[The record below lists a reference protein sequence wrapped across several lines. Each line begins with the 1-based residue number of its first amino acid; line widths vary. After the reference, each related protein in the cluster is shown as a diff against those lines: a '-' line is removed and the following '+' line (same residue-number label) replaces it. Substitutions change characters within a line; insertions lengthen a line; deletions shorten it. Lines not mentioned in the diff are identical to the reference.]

1 MNYIYKIKLTAS
13 QELWTKISLSRQ
25 SVVRALTEDGTKH
38 LPVHMPEKIKKMSIA
53 GVPPLIRQN
62 TMGDLE
68 MIDLAPKVEGRI
80 RKLDAQV
87 SRKHII
93 RKSQKRTLKISFY
106 FNVQQKLNNML
117 KNS

>member
-1 MNYIYKIKLTAS
+1 MKGDLYYSFL
-13 QELWTKISLSRQ
+13 LSHTWNCDLYCNRQ

-38 LPVHMPEKIKKMSIA
+38 LPVHMPEKIKKMSIS
-53 GVPPLIRQN
+53 GVPPLVRQN

-87 SRKHII
+87 IYNCVNVVFDI
-93 RKSQKRTLKISFY
+93 QAISLYALFC
-106 FNVQQKLNNML
+106 L
-117 KNS
+117 

>member
-1 MNYIYKIKLTAS
+1 M
-13 QELWTKISLSRQ
+13 LSRNWKYNRNCYRQ

-38 LPVHMPEKIKKMSIA
+38 LPVHMPEKIKKMSIS
-53 GVPPLIRQN
+53 GVPPLVRQN

-87 SRKHII
+87 IYSC
-93 RKSQKRTLKISFY
+93 
-106 FNVQQKLNNML
+106 FNVEFDIPAISPIFYMHYFVYNF
-117 KNS
+117 SFV